1 LVSDIF
7 REVDEEVRRER
18 LEQLW
23 IRHRFSLI
31 TLAIVVVVGVGG
43 WRSYQWWEAKRA
55 AEAGAQFE
63 AALALADQGKHEEAE
78 AAFDKIAAEG
88 TSGYRA
94 LARFRAAEELGQ
106 RDPQGAV
113 KDYDA
118 LVSDASIGQTLQDL
132 AAIRAG
138 LLLVDTASYDDLRA
152 RLEPLAAS
160 DRAFRHSARELLALR
175 AWRSGDQS
183 AVRHWVDIIVTDAE
197 TPAAVRARADMLTAV
212 TSGSEKG

>member
-1 LVSDIF
+1 MSDIF

-23 IRHRFSLI
+23 KRHRFALI
-31 TLAIVVVVGVGG
+31 ALAVVIVAGVGG
-43 WRSYQWWEAKRA
+43 WRGYQWWQAKKS

-63 AALALADQGKHEEAE
+63 AGLTLAEQGKHEDAE
-78 AAFDKIAAEG
+78 AAFGRIVADG
-88 TSGYRA
+88 TSGYRV
-94 LARFRAAEELGQ
+94 LARFRAAEELAQ

-118 LVSDASIGQTLQDL
+118 LISDARIGQTLQDL
-132 AAIRAG
+132 AAVRAG
-138 LLLVDTASYDDLRA
+138 LILVDTASYDELRT
-152 RLEPLAAS
+152 RLEPLTES
-160 DRAFRHSARELLALR
+160 DRAFRHSARELLALS

-197 TPAAVRARADMLTAV
+197 TPAAIRARADMLTAV
-212 TSGSEKG
+212 TPGSEKG